1 MALSDDPDQ
10 PKAGPGVRLPG
21 LRHNPEGSM
30 PLMEHIRELRNRVFK
45 MVLFIT
51 AGAIA
56 GWYLYPHIWQF
67 IEAPYCRLNLTTH
80 VQVTGGNAKGCQLFV
95 TGIFDAFFLRL
106 KIAIISGVILSSP
119 LWLYQFW
126 AFLAP
131 GLYARERRWAY
142 FFAGSAIPLFAIG
155 SALAYFAMT
164 KGLHFLLLL
173 VPHNVVP
180 IITINTYLGYAIA
193 MLTIFG
199 IAFELPL
206 GRGGPAV
213 PAGPHPGHRGA
224 GRGRGGAAAGRAR
237 RCRPGAVPAVPG
249 RHPGRPGAGHRGPL
263 GGRVLP
269 VRGGPGAGR
278 RAAAGQP
285 ADARHP
291 VGAPPRPA
299 AGRGRQGDRPGR
311 TGRRDRR
318 RRPRGP
324 GPVRLTAGHRVGRPG
339 ILAIE

>member
-1 MALSDDPDQ
+1 MALSDDLDQ
-10 PKAGPGVRLPG
+10 PAAGPGVRLPG

-30 PLMEHIRELRNRVFK
+30 PLMEHIRELRNRIFK
-45 MVLFIT
+45 IGLFIA

-67 IEAPYCRLNLTTH
+67 IETPYCRLDLTTH
-80 VQVTGGNAKGCQLFV
+80 VQVTGGSAKGCQLFV

-106 KIAIISGVILSSP
+106 KIAIIAGVILSSP
-119 LWLYQFW
+119 LWLYQLW

-142 FFAGSAIPLFAIG
+142 FFAGSAVPLFAIG

-206 GRGGPAV
+206 GFVLLNVAGVLTHQRFAKWRRMIIFLVFLFAAVATPSPDPISMLLLAV
-213 PAGPHPGHRGA
+213 PCVALVELA
-224 GRGRGGAAAGRAR
+224 E
-237 RCRPGAVPAVPG
+237 VFSFFN
-249 RHPGRPGAGHRGPL
+249 
-263 GGRVLP
+263 
-269 VRGGPGAGR
+269 
-278 RAAAGQP
+278 
-285 ADARHP
+285 
-291 VGAPPRPA
+291 
-299 AGRGRQGDRPGR
+299 
-311 TGRRDRR
+311 DRR
-318 RRPRGP
+318 RARALAANPYP
-324 GPVRLTAGHRVGRPG
+324 GLTPDEVIAYGLAETPETPEADPVDVAGGSQSD
-339 ILAIE
+339 

>member
-21 LRHNPEGSM
+21 LRQNPDGSM

-45 MVLFIT
+45 MALFIT

-56 GWYLYPHIWQF
+56 GWYLYPHIWAF
-67 IEAPYCRLNLTTH
+67 IEAPYCRLDLTTH
-80 VQVTGGNAKGCQLFV
+80 VQVTGGNARDCQLFV
-95 TGIFDAFFLRL
+95 TGIFDAFFLRM
-106 KIAIISGVILSSP
+106 KIAIISGIILSSP

-142 FFAGSAIPLFAIG
+142 FFAGSAVPLFAIG
-155 SALAYFAMT
+155 AALAYFAMT

-173 VPHNVVP
+173 VPHDVVP

-206 GRGGPAV
+206 GFVLLNVAGVLTHQRFAKWRRMIIFAVFLFAAVATPSPDPISMLLLAV
-213 PAGPHPGHRGA
+213 P
-224 GRGRGGAAAGRAR
+224 
-237 RCRPGAVPAVPG
+237 CV
-249 RHPGRPGAGHRGPL
+249 
-263 GGRVLP
+263 VL
-269 VRGGPGAGR
+269 VELAEVF
-278 RAAAGQP
+278 AFFN
-285 ADARHP
+285 
-291 VGAPPRPA
+291 
-299 AGRGRQGDRPGR
+299 
-311 TGRRDRR
+311 DRR
-318 RRPRGP
+318 RARALAANPYP
-324 GPVRLTAGHRVGRPG
+324 GLTPDEVVEFGLAEPAPDADPVDVSGGSQSD
-339 ILAIE
+339 

>member
-80 VQVTGGNAKGCQLFV
+80 VQVTGGNARGCQLFV

-206 GRGGPAV
+206 GFVLLNVAGVLTHQRSAKWRRMIFFGVFLCAAVATPSPDPISMLLLAV
-213 PAGPHPGHRGA
+213 PCVALVELAEIFAFFNDR
-224 GRGRGGAAAGRAR
+224 RRAR
-237 RCRPGAVPAVPG
+237 ALAANPYPGLTAEEVVEFGLAEPAP
-249 RHPGRPGAGHRGPL
+249 
-263 GGRVLP
+263 
-269 VRGGPGAGR
+269 
-278 RAAAGQP
+278 P
-285 ADARHP
+285 ADA
-291 VGAPPRPA
+291 VDV
-299 AGRGRQGDRPGR
+299 AGGSQSD
-311 TGRRDRR
+311 
-318 RRPRGP
+318 
-324 GPVRLTAGHRVGRPG
+324 
-339 ILAIE
+339 

>member
-106 KIAIISGVILSSP
+106 KIAVISGVILSSP

-206 GRGGPAV
+206 GFVLLNVAGVLTHQRFAKWRRMIIFGVFLFAAVATPSPDPISMLLLAV
-213 PAGPHPGHRGA
+213 PCVALVELA
-224 GRGRGGAAAGRAR
+224 EIFAFFN
-237 RCRPGAVPAVPG
+237 
-249 RHPGRPGAGHRGPL
+249 
-263 GGRVLP
+263 
-269 VRGGPGAGR
+269 
-278 RAAAGQP
+278 
-285 ADARHP
+285 
-291 VGAPPRPA
+291 
-299 AGRGRQGDRPGR
+299 
-311 TGRRDRR
+311 DRR
-318 RRPRGP
+318 RARALAANPYP
-324 GPVRLTAGHRVGRPG
+324 GLTAEEVVEFG
-339 ILAIE
+339 LAEPAPPADTVDVAGGGQSD